1 MLKSTFNR
9 WMKVLCIFTLV
20 FFVMS
25 MTGAAACSKTSST
38 CSKTSSTYSKC
49 KTDAINDSFSLNPS
63 QTSKAFNV
71 LANDKGC
78 GLKVTTTGYITTSKG
93 GKVLMKSNGTFTYV
107 KPVACS
113 NKSDSFTYK
122 AVNKYGVYDTAK
134 ATLNFKCSTSC
145 TKCSSCAKTSKC
157 TKCSCK

>member
-1 MLKSTFNR
+1 MLKFAFNK
-9 WMKVLCIFTLV
+9 WMKVLCIFTLA

-25 MTGAAACSKTSST
+25 VTGAAACSNSSST
-38 CSKTSSTYSKC
+38 CSKKI
-49 KTDAINDSFSLNPS
+49 DAVNDAFSISPS

-78 GLKVTTTGYITTSKG
+78 SLKVVTTGYITTAKG
-93 GKVLMKSNGTFTYV
+93 GKVLMRSNGAFSYV

-113 NKSDSFTYK
+113 DKSDSFTYK

-134 ATLNFKCSTSC
+134 VTMNFKCSTSC
-145 TKCSSCAKTSKC
+145 SKCSTCTKTSTC

>member
-1 MLKSTFNR
+1 MLKSVFNK

-25 MTGAAACSKTSST
+25 MTGAACSKTSTS
-38 CSKTSSTYSKC
+38 SSTYSKC
-49 KTDAINDSFSLNPS
+49 KTDAISDSFSLNPIQKS
-63 QTSKAFNV
+63 RTFNV

-78 GLKVTTTGYITTSKG
+78 GLKVTTTGYITTAKG
-93 GKVLMKSNGTFTYV
+93 GKVLMKSNGTFSYV

-113 NKSDSFTYK
+113 YKSDSFTYK

-134 ATLNFKCSTSC
+134 VTLNFKCSTSSSRFSSY
-145 TKCSSCAKTSKC
+145 TRTSSCTG
-157 TKCSCK
+157 CSCK

>member
-1 MLKSTFNR
+1 MMLKFAFNK
-9 WMKVLCIFTLV
+9 WMKVLCIFTLA

-25 MTGAAACSKTSST
+25 VTGAAACSNSSST
-38 CSKTSSTYSKC
+38 CSKKI
-49 KTDAINDSFSLNPS
+49 DAVNDAFSISPS

-78 GLKVTTTGYITTSKG
+78 SLKVVTTGYITTAKG
-93 GKVLMKSNGTFTYV
+93 GKVLMRSNGAFSYV

-113 NKSDSFTYK
+113 DKSDSFTYK

-134 ATLNFKCSTSC
+134 VTMNFKCSTSC
-145 TKCSSCAKTSKC
+145 SKCSTCTKTSTC

>member
-1 MLKSTFNR
+1 MLKFVFNK
-9 WMKVLCIFTLV
+9 WMKVLCIFTLI

-38 CSKTSSTYSKC
+38 CSKC

-63 QTSKAFNV
+63 QKSKTFNV

-78 GLKVTTTGYITTSKG
+78 GLKVKTTGYITTAKG
-93 GKVLMKSNGTFTYV
+93 GKVFMKSDGTFSYV

-113 NKSDSFTYK
+113 KKGDSFTYK

-134 ATLNFKCSTSC
+134 VTLNFKCST
-145 TKCSSCAKTSKC
+145 TCSKYSGCSKTSTC

>member
-1 MLKSTFNR
+1 MLKFAFNKL
-9 WMKVLCIFTLV
+9 MKVLCIFTLA

-25 MTGAAACSKTSST
+25 VTGAAACSNSSST
-38 CSKTSSTYSKC
+38 CSKKTYAVDDVFNIS
-49 KTDAINDSFSLNPS
+49 PS

-78 GLKVTTTGYITTSKG
+78 GLKVVTTGYITTAKG
-93 GKVLMKSNGTFTYV
+93 GKVLMKSNGAFSYV

-122 AVNKYGVYDTAK
+122 EVNKYGVYDTAK
-134 ATLNFKCSTSC
+134 VTMNFKCSTSC
-145 TKCSSCAKTSKC
+145 SKCSTCTKTSTC